1 MDKILIASIVL
12 VLWSLFFRKFHCR
25 HDVRPAFG
33 TELPNVNSLNGCGA
47 SLFGGFRVA
56 NSDKYVYYIM
66 LTALF
71 LPFIPLGCVV
81 AKKKG
86 TEDALLGI
94 STQYEIFG
102 KTKMIFWELIWCY
115 VSRWGI
121 LLFVISFFLFFS
133 SK

>member
-1 MDKILIASIVL
+1 MDIILIASIVL
-12 VLWSLFFRKFHCR
+12 ILWCLFFTRFHCR
-25 HDVRPAFG
+25 YDVRPAFG
-33 TELPNVNSLNGCGA
+33 SELPNVNSLNGCRA
-47 SLFGGFRVA
+47 SMFGGFRVF

-66 LTALF
+66 LTVLF
-71 LPFIPLGCVV
+71 LPFIPLGCIT

-102 KTKMIFWELIWCY
+102 KTKMTFWELIWCY

-121 LLFVISFFLFFS
+121 LLFVISFLFLLS
-133 SK
+133 S

>member
-1 MDKILIASIVL
+1 MDIILIASIVL
-12 VLWSLFFRKFHCR
+12 ILWCLFFKRFHCR
-25 HDVRPAFG
+25 YDVRPAFG
-33 TELPNVNSLNGCGA
+33 SELPNVNSLNGCGA
-47 SLFGGFRVA
+47 SMLGGFRVF
-56 NSDKYVYYIM
+56 NSDKRVYYIM

-71 LPFIPLGCVV
+71 LPFIPLGCIT

-102 KTKMIFWELIWCY
+102 KTKMTFWELVWCY

-121 LLFVISFFLFFS
+121 LLFVISFLFLLS
-133 SK
+133 S

>member
-1 MDKILIASIVL
+1 MDKMLILSVIFI
-12 VLWSLFFRKFHCR
+12 LWTILYKRFHCR

-33 TELPNVNSLNGCGA
+33 SELPNVNSLNGCGA
-47 SLFGGFRVA
+47 SMFGGFRVF
-56 NSDKYVYYIM
+56 NSDKRVYYIM

-71 LPFIPLGCVV
+71 LPFIPLGCIT

-102 KTKMIFWELIWCY
+102 KTKMTFGELIWCY

-121 LLFVISFFLFFS
+121 LLFVISFLFLLS
-133 SK
+133 S